1 MISLRTV
8 GTEVSA
14 LGVVAL
20 SFPLRLVLRHERLD
34 RAAPDP
40 TPVVFVHGFLGDPT
54 NFLVL
59 RTYLRAG
66 GERNFASFSYGP
78 RLDYQRLARR
88 LRRAIEEVCA
98 ATGSAAV
105 DVVGHSLGGLVGRY
119 LVETDDGHRIRRLVT
134 LGAPYFATPMPAE
147 EHAIFAAAD
156 PFVPPPHDDY
166 GPHAP
171 ELVAGGRV
179 VVIPHC
185 GHWGLLYHP
194 AALRA
199 VDRAL
204 RAPADPGRR
213 SSAPLAIGTT
223 AA

>member
-14 LGVVAL
+14 LGAAAL
-20 SFPLRLVLRHERLD
+20 SLPLRLLLRHEHFD
-34 RAAPDP
+34 PSAPDQ

-59 RTYLRAG
+59 RTYLVSRGA
-66 GERNFASFSYGP
+66 RNFTSFSYGP
-78 RLDYQRLARR
+78 RIDYPRLASR
-88 LRRAIEEVCA
+88 LGLTIEAVCA
-98 ATGSAAV
+98 ATGSPAV

-119 LVETDDGHRIRRLVT
+119 LVDMHGGHRVRRLVT
-134 LGAPYFATPMPAE
+134 LGAPYFASPMPPQ
-147 EHAIFAAAD
+147 EHAVFAAGD
-156 PFVPPPHDDY
+156 PFVPV
-166 GPHAP
+166 PHAVYRP
-171 ELVAGGRV
+171 HASDLEVAERV

-194 AALRA
+194 AVLREVGRVLA
-199 VDRAL
+199 APEREGGT
-204 RAPADPGRR
+204 APA
-213 SSAPLAIGTT
+213 LAVGTT